1 MATRGRPLVPIAVSD
16 EDREVL
22 VRLSKRPT
30 APHGIATRA
39 RIVLLSGDGLSNV
52 EVAKRVGVNQETVR
66 KWRERYRNGGVD
78 ALSDEPRPGVPRTF
92 GDDAI
97 EALVVK
103 TLTEK
108 PRDATHWST
117 RDMAKATG
125 MSQPTVSRIWKA
137 FGLKPWATDTF
148 KLSEDPFFIE
158 KVRDVVGLYM
168 NPPDHAVVVCV
179 DEKTRASRATH
190 T

>member
-1 MATRGRPLVPIAVSD
+1 MATRGRPLAPITVSD

-39 RIVLLSGDGLSNV
+39 RIVLLSSEGLSNT
-52 EVAKRVGVNQETVR
+52 EVAQRVGVDQATVR
-66 KWRERYRNGGVD
+66 KWRERYRAGGID

-97 EALVVK
+97 EALIVK

-125 MSQPTVSRIWKA
+125 MSQPTSGRGA
-137 FGLKPWATDTF
+137 QGRRSDRRRQLASGDLAGSAASP
-148 KLSEDPFFIE
+148 
-158 KVRDVVGLYM
+158 VR
-168 NPPDHAVVVCV
+168 
-179 DEKTRASRATH
+179 T
-190 T
+190 